1 MTSFKHNARVLRAA
15 EMASAQAG
23 CSIEETLALMVG
35 RAEVERVSID
45 EIAVAVLAGLI
56 RFDT

>member
-15 EMASAQAG
+15 EMASAQGG
-23 CSIEETLALMVG
+23 CSIDEALALMVR
-35 RAEVERVSID
+35 RAEVELVSLD

-56 RFDT
+56 RFDA